1 MYLQRGHIYTST
13 GSFFIEPVEK
23 YTLDNQNI
31 LHKITREKLPIDQM
45 DFDKYRNGKMLVD
58 EMGLH
63 EDEDGKIV
71 DAITDDRDI
80 EEVIDENSMDETI
93 INNGTEVVAPIIPCI
108 TEDGKSKYSKSILF
122 IFYS

>member
-1 MYLQRGHIYTST
+1 MQRGHIYTST

-108 TEDGKSKYSKSILF
+108 TEDGQSKYSKSILF